1 MAKEDEKKLY
11 LELQM
16 DELKGSLL
24 EEDENPTPQKKKTN
38 SNRSP
43 QNAEI
48 AKLYED
54 AAEYEEDLKGFEEEL
69 EIVNANALKDIAAA
83 LTDKFPNEDRNY
95 AQELDTILLTGWTHF
110 IEVEKTHPQ
119 EQLALIKETGFGDV
133 VEKLNASY
141 PDYSGDFEK
150 DVRGLLVKRWENLI
164 SIKKEHVK
172 QELDEIKT
180 SGLKPK
186 YAKRVY
192 EKYHGIIK

>member
-1 MAKEDEKKLY
+1 MAKDEKKRY

-24 EEDENPTPQKKKTN
+24 EEDENPAPKKKKTN
-38 SNRSP
+38 INQSP
-43 QNAEI
+43 QNAAI
-48 AKLYED
+48 AKLYEE

-69 EIVNANALKDIAAA
+69 EIVNSNALKDIAAA
-83 LTDKFPNEDRNY
+83 LTHKFPDEDRDY
-95 AQELDTILLTGWTHF
+95 AEELDTILVVGWTHF
-110 IEVEKTHPQ
+110 IEVEKTHPK
-119 EQLALIKETGFGDV
+119 EQLTLIKETDFADI
-133 VEKLNASY
+133 VEKFNTAY
-141 PDYSGDFEK
+141 PDYSGDFEN
-150 DVRGLLVKRWENLI
+150 DVRELLQKRWGNLI
-164 SIKKEHVK
+164 AIKKEHIK